1 MGTSP
6 LNRSIDTWHTVKLCT
21 IKIGNCADSQN
32 FRRQPDKLS
41 GNKLSDVISAY
52 RLYHDT
58 NEIAETKNV
67 HMDKEEVLQLN
78 K

>member
-1 MGTSP
+1 V
-6 LNRSIDTWHTVKLCT
+6 IDRDSFVQLDNTF
-21 IKIGNCADSQN
+21 KIENCGNLQN

-41 GNKLSDVISAY
+41 GNKLPDVISAY

-58 NEIAETKNV
+58 NEIDEMKNV
-67 HMDKEEVLQLN
+67 YMDKEEILKLN